1 MKQCG
6 ALTLRSTTQRISG
19 TDVLAMQG
27 WQQMRGLQ
35 TAALSLAQL
44 RQDTIFRLQTQASG
58 SEFARMVRMHT
69 VKQTVSLQPAK
80 YLRILYRATWAVQ
93 QRRA

>member
-1 MKQCG
+1 MHMSQAMHNG
-6 ALTLRSTTQRISG
+6 VLILTLITQRISG

-35 TAALSLAQL
+35 TAVLSLVQL
-44 RQDTIFRLQTQASG
+44 RRVILCRLQTQASG

-69 VKQTVSLQPAK
+69 VRRTVSRQPAV
-80 YLRILYRATWAVQ
+80 L
-93 QRRA
+93 